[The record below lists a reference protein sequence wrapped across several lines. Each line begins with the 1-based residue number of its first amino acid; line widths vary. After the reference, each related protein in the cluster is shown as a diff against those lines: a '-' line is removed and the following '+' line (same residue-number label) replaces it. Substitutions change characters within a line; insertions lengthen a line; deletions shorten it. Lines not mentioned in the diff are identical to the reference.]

1 MEKMVWATAV
11 ETSDTSKSPRK
22 LNTAAM
28 MMACRG
34 FMARVETAVAMALG
48 ASVQPFTS
56 TTPSVSATVTART
69 GFAAS
74 CARNSLREI
83 VKQSPRFLFTKN
95 LLYLYKYNGS
105 S

>member
-1 MEKMVWATAV
+1 MVAATLAFTMV
-11 ETSDTSKSPRK
+11 ITRTPRK
-22 LNTAAM
+22 LKTAAIK
-28 MMACRG
+28 MALRALI
-34 FMARVETAVAMALG
+34 ARVETQVAMALG

-56 TTPSVSATVTART
+56 TTPSFSATVTART